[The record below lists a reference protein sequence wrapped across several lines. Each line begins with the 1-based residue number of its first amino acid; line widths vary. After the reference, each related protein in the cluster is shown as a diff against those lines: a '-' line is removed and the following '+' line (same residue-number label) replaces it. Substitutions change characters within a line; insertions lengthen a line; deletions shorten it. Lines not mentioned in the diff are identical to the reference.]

1 MGESLE
7 RKRLQESINRQWM
20 VEMEALRRE
29 NRELKLENEEF

>member
-1 MGESLE
+1 MVSLE
-7 RKRLQESINRQWM
+7 RKRLQESINRKWM